1 MRFLLALLGHAETK
15 RHRLLVAAALAASA
29 AALIGLSLATSAP
42 TLAVAPYGPDR
53 PFGELVSV
61 GGHRL
66 HLHCVG
72 EGAPT
77 VVLEAGIG
85 GNHLD
90 WVRAQPGIGR
100 FTRVCSYDRAGYGW
114 SERGPKPRTVSR
126 ITGELRA
133 LLDNAR
139 IETPV
144 VLVGHSFGG
153 LVSLYYAS
161 RFRREVAGLVLVDS
175 MHADQYDRFARNGIN
190 VPTEPRGI
198 VYSSPKILTYG
209 IPQEYK
215 ELAYELASSD
225 KSRSYMFNEL
235 RNVPRSIAEVRAT
248 AAPVLPASVLVHG
261 NREWDAVTADGRME
275 DIWLQLQT
283 DLAAELHGPAPLIAS
298 ESGHQV
304 PLDDP
309 ETVIGAVRDM
319 VMALRAAAGPAPF
332 EPR

>member
-1 MRFLLALLGHAETK
+1 VRPLFPLLKHLKARQRWFLSF
-15 RHRLLVAAALAASA
+15 AALAASA
-29 AALIGLSLATSAP
+29 ALLIGLSLATSAP

-53 PFGELVSV
+53 PFGELISV

-90 WVRAQPGIGR
+90 WVRAQPAIGR

-114 SERGPKPRTVSR
+114 SERGPKPRTVSQ

-133 LLDNAR
+133 LLDKAR
-139 IETPV
+139 IEAPV

-175 MHADQYDRFARNGIN
+175 MHADQYDRFARAGIN

-198 VYSSPKILTYG
+198 VYSSPKVLTYG
-209 IPQEYK
+209 IPREYK

-235 RNVPRSIAEVRAT
+235 RNVPHSIAEVRASAT
-248 AAPVLPASVLVHG
+248 PVLPASVLVHG
-261 NREWDAVTADGRME
+261 NREWDSVTADGRME

-283 DLAAELHGPAPLIAS
+283 DLAADLQGPAPVIAA
-298 ESGHQV
+298 ESGHQL

-309 ETVIGAVRDM
+309 EAVIGAVRDM
-319 VMALRAAAGPAPF
+319 VMALRAAAGRDLL
-332 EPR
+332 EP